1 MEEEQYWKSGRP
13 VIGTDEVGRGC
24 LAGPVVACAVTMSPD
39 ALIKAKDSKQL
50 SQKQREV
57 MCHQIEK
64 HADFCV
70 ASRSSRYVDAHNILA
85 ASLDAMKEAVERLIE
100 KKELN
105 NPIVLVDGN
114 KVIPGLNF
122 DQRTIVKG
130 DQRSLSIAA
139 ASVVAKV
146 YRDDYMVL
154 LDRITG
160 NKYAFSKHK
169 GYGTKMHYEAIETH
183 GPSDMH
189 RSTFRLSGGYKTV
202 V

>member
-1 MEEEQYWKSGRP
+1 
-13 VIGTDEVGRGC
+13 
-24 LAGPVVACAVTMSPD
+24 
-39 ALIKAKDSKQL
+39 
-50 SQKQREV
+50 

-64 HADFCV
+64 RADFCV
-70 ASRSSRYVDAHNILA
+70 ASRSSRYIDAHNILS

-100 KKELN
+100 KKELD

-114 KVIPGLNF
+114 KAIPGLNF

-160 NKYAFSKHK
+160 NKYAFGKHK
-169 GYGTKMHYEAIETH
+169 GYGTKMHYEAIDTH

-189 RSTFRLSGGYKTV
+189 RSTFRLSGGYKSV
-202 V
+202 

>member
-1 MEEEQYWKSGRP
+1 MEDEQYWKTQRP

-24 LAGPVVACAVTMSPD
+24 LAGPVVACAVMLSPD
-39 ALIKAKDSKQL
+39 APIKAKDSKQL
-50 SQKQREV
+50 SETQRKV

-64 HADFCV
+64 RADFCV
-70 ASRSSRYVDAHNILA
+70 ASRSSRYIDAHNILS

-100 KKELN
+100 KKELD

-114 KVIPGLNF
+114 KAIPGLNF

-160 NKYAFSKHK
+160 NKYAFGKHK
-169 GYGTKMHYEAIETH
+169 GYGTKMHYEAIDTH

-189 RSTFRLSGGYKTV
+189 RSTFRLSGGYKSV
-202 V
+202 

>member
-24 LAGPVVACAVTMSPD
+24 LAGPVVACAVMMSPD

-50 SQKQREV
+50 SQKQRKV

-70 ASRSSRYVDAHNILA
+70 ASRSSRYIDAHNILA

-100 KKELN
+100 KKELE

-114 KVIPGLNF
+114 KAIPSLNF

-160 NKYAFSKHK
+160 HKYAFSKHK

-189 RSTFRLSGGYKTV
+189 RSTFRLSGGYSTV
-202 V
+202 